1 MKKLHLFL
9 ATITI
14 SLFSCITSF
23 AGQWQQDSYGWWYQT
38 DDGTYLN
45 NGWNWVDGKCYYF
58 SPDGYCLQNTQ
69 TPDGYMVDE
78 NGAWV
83 IDGIVQTQNQP
94 PISDTYK
101 IGNLTLSTPNGFW
114 FYEQKDTI
122 FCMFAS
128 YDQQRAIAVY
138 CSDIGVDPRANNYS
152 EKYIDSVLYAA
163 MINEGGAYA
172 TKTYKQLSS
181 GAWNCY
187 GYSSAE
193 ILNAPGTLT
202 AYVRMDGSYIQLIM
216 IAGNLSNTDTDGLMN
231 VLIK

>member
-152 EKYIDSVLYAA
+152 EKYIDSVLDAA
-163 MINEGGAYA
+163 MINDEEHMR
-172 TKTYKQLSS
+172 LRHI
-181 GAWNCY
+181 NNFH
-187 GYSSAE
+187 
-193 ILNAPGTLT
+193 LVHGT
-202 AYVRMDGSYIQLIM
+202 V
-216 IAGNLSNTDTDGLMN
+216 TDIHL
-231 VLIK
+231 LKF

>member
-45 NGWNWVDGKCYYF
+45 NGWVDGKCYYF

-152 EKYIDSVLYAA
+152 EKYIDSVLDAA

>member
-152 EKYIDSVLYAA
+152 EKYIDSVLDAA
-163 MINEGGAYA
+163 MINEGGTYA

>member
-23 AGQWQQDSYGWWYQT
+23 AGQWQQDSYGWWYQA
-38 DDGTYLN
+38 DDGTCLN
-45 NGWNWVDGKCYYF
+45 NGWNWVDGRCYYF

-94 PISDTYK
+94 PISDTYT

-114 FYEQKDTI
+114 LYEQTDTI

-138 CSDIGVDPRANNYS
+138 CSDIGVDPRTNNYS
-152 EKYIDSVLYAA
+152 EEYIDSVLDAA
-163 MINEGGAYA
+163 MIDEGGAYE

-187 GYSSAE
+187 EYSSAE

>member
-14 SLFSCITSF
+14 SLFSCFTSF
-23 AGQWQQDSYGWWYQT
+23 AGQWQQDSYGCWYQT

-83 IDGIVQTQNQP
+83 IDGIVQTQNQT

-152 EKYIDSVLYAA
+152 EKYIDSVLDAA